1 MLKLIPMVNLKRPLH
16 FLEVAW
22 KQGMYAISTFLFEII
37 KNMCGSGGTGLETL
51 LLGRLRQEKYK
62 FGAPMSYR
70 VSPRS

>member
-1 MLKLIPMVNLKRPLH
+1 MLKLIPMVNLKRRLH

-22 KQGMYAISTFLFEII
+22 KQGMCATSTILFEII
-37 KNMCGSGGTGLETL
+37 KNMCGSGGIGLAAL